1 MYGDPANI
9 RSHAVKVRLSDKEQL
24 IVDEFVERTG
34 QQKAAVL
41 RELIMSSIRQQQEV
55 AAQAQDESLQVAS

>member
-9 RSHAVKVRLSDKEQL
+9 RSHSVKVRLSDKEQQK
-24 IVDEFVERTG
+24 VDEFVERTG

-41 RELIMSSIRQQQEV
+41 RELIMSSIRQQEEV